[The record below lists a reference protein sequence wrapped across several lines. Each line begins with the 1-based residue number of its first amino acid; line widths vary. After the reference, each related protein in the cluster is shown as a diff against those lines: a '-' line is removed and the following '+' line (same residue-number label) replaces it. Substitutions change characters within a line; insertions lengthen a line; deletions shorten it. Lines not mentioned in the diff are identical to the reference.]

1 MALCSWPFRFL
12 VLILKRLNTHP
23 YKSGKLRRSRRL
35 HCAWPLCV
43 CTDEPRRMG
52 AGSVSGRL
60 LARLSPHFTTIH
72 PWGMAIRAPRTGFA
86 RCRAAAADVAGVEYD
101 F

>member
-1 MALCSWPFRFL
+1 
-12 VLILKRLNTHP
+12 
-23 YKSGKLRRSRRL
+23 
-35 HCAWPLCV
+35 
-43 CTDEPRRMG
+43 MG
-52 AGSVSGRL
+52 AGTVSGRL